1 MSSSSPSSIGFGF
14 LAFLLVAFG
23 LYKFFF
29 APDPSTHGVVYIN
42 QELGISGR
50 VTGYNKARGFK
61 IFLDNSAIPYNFDA
75 FANEQFTPDYGLG
88 YYLEQGDLVNKLPNS
103 SVLTLQKNGKTSQWH
118 LVAPTPAPQN

>member
-1 MSSSSPSSIGFGF
+1 MASSSPASLGLGF
-14 LAFLLVAFG
+14 LVFLVVAFG

-42 QELGISGR
+42 QKLGVSGR

-61 IFLDNSAIPYNFDA
+61 IFLDNSTTPYNFDA
-75 FANEQFTPDYGLG
+75 FASEEFTPDYGLG
-88 YYLEQGDLVNKLPNS
+88 YYLEQGDSVTKLPNS

-118 LVAPTPAPQN
+118 LVPATPAP